1 MNACMVAPK
10 GWSAGMRGIKCRA
23 AVEFFRDFFR
33 TGILKAYLPGGDG
46 RCRRRF
52 QIAFSD
58 ENFRKDLMVALDIC
72 GPMDDISSDKTGVMN
87 GAASTSEDSARR
99 NPLDEQHSMARLVRE
114 LREITGLTQEKFA
127 ARLGVTFPTI
137 NRWENDRAKPLPLA
151 LEKIESLLRSLGD
164 KGEALHKAY
173 FGKEA

>member
-1 MNACMVAPK
+1 M
-10 GWSAGMRGIKCRA
+10 
-23 AVEFFRDFFR
+23 
-33 TGILKAYLPGGDG
+33 AYLPGGG
-46 RCRRRF
+46 GMCRGEF
-52 QIAFSD
+52 EIAVTH
-58 ENFRKDLMVALDIC
+58 ENFRKDFKVALDIC
-72 GPMDDISSDKTGVMN
+72 GPMDDISSDKSGVMN

-114 LREITGLTQEKFA
+114 LRELTGLTQEKFA
-127 ARLGVTFPTI
+127 AKLGVTFPTI
-137 NRWENDRAKPLPLA
+137 NRWENDRAKPSPLA